1 MANATSNGQYKY
13 LDFDGLEL
21 YDNKMKEYF
30 DESEISLES
39 IQELCNT
46 NLVSD
51 GEAISDA
58 INYVLNKPV

>member
-30 DESEISLES
+30 ESSAIELGK
-39 IQELCNT
+39 IQELCNN
-46 NLVSD
+46 NLIFS